1 MALPLQSNI
10 GSSGDNNNN
19 PIVIAEPSGIPAD
32 DELRLLEQQLRMRHD
47 EESIQIT
54 TAIQIPRVVVKLI

>member
-19 PIVIAEPSGIPAD
+19 PIVIAELSGIPAD